1 LEGGIKPD
9 IGCQELG
16 VRCAAGRDKAGH
28 SQPHCMNK
36 SAIDLHGFPLMRA
49 KLDQR
54 PEGPQ
59 SKGRRLATII
69 LLRLDN

>member
-1 LEGGIKPD
+1 
-9 IGCQELG
+9 
-16 VRCAAGRDKAGH
+16 
-28 SQPHCMNK
+28 MNK
-36 SAIDLHGFPLMRA
+36 SAIDLHGLPLMRA

>member
-1 LEGGIKPD
+1 M
-9 IGCQELG
+9 
-16 VRCAAGRDKAGH
+16 RCAAGRDKAGH
-28 SQPHCMNK
+28 SQPNCMNK
-36 SAIDLHGFPLMRA
+36 SAIDLHGLPLMRA